1 MQSRKKKGVTKVK
14 LSHFDTFNDLVP
26 YSSCVSSD
34 VVMTKNQDFVLTW
47 ELDGFPIEC
56 ESIQNLDINN
66 MLTHNFLRSFAS
78 ENITFYVHIVR
89 SKHHDHFEVK
99 TKNYFA
105 DRISDLYYDALK
117 SEAFRKNSIFL
128 TLVYSPYNIFERAA
142 FKATTPQEQKAR
154 IDEILQKVTEF
165 SDNVSGFLERFG
177 GIRLA
182 TYHNAQG
189 ILFSKQ
195 LEFFNFL
202 ISNVWQKVPVLST
215 PIYET
220 LGTNDI
226 YFAGQNGQINTSIGK
241 KFFKVV
247 EILEFPDSSNSL
259 SINGMLISDCD
270 FVLTQSFSC
279 VSKRKSLSFINNVIK
294 KLRASEDDALTQRD
308 DLIDAK
314 DELAGNEIFFGKY
327 HFSLVVYGNSL
338 EEAKQ
343 SANKQMSILSDL
355 GFVPKLAEY
364 SLFGSFFAQ
373 LPAIF
378 DLRPRLSS
386 MTSRHFVDLAS
397 FHNFESGKRDKN
409 CWGEALAILKTPN
422 KQAYFLNLH
431 ESKLGKDEFGEKNN
445 ASTSVIGS
453 TGSGKTMLL
462 SFLQVSLQKYGK
474 EESFDKNSKCKQLTT
489 IFLDKDR
496 GAELNIRALGGWYCR
511 FKHGERTNWNPF
523 QLAANSTN
531 ISFVTD
537 LMELLCT
544 LNGKPLNI
552 RQQNELSRSVSSVMQ
567 LETQQRRYGIS
578 RLIEALNSSARLEE
592 QDSSIAISLQK
603 WSKDGEY
610 GWIFDN
616 EYDEFDISS
625 STNFGFDG
633 TEFLESAK
641 IRSPI
646 TFYILHRITEILDGR
661 RVVIFM
667 DEFWKW
673 ISDDVFAKFA
683 KDKLKTIRK
692 LNGMLIYATQS
703 PSDILSSTLAR
714 TVVESS
720 STQIF
725 LSNPKATK
733 QDYIDGFKLTEEE
746 YLSIA
751 NLDPASRCFLVKKS
765 SLYGGVKPF
774 SAIVKLDLKS
784 LGAYTKILSSSKD
797 NLEIF
802 EKAFEQIVKPEEWI
816 DDFLKVA
823 V

>member
-1 MQSRKKKGVTKVK
+1 
-14 LSHFDTFNDLVP
+14 
-26 YSSCVSSD
+26 
-34 VVMTKNQDFVLTW
+34 MTKNQDFVLTW
-47 ELDGFPIEC
+47 QLDGFPIEC

-89 SKHHDHFEVK
+89 SKHHDHFEVE

-105 DRISDLYYDALK
+105 DRISDLYYQSLA
-117 SEAFRKNSIFL
+117 SEAFRRNRIFF
-128 TLVYSPYNIFERAA
+128 TMVYSPHNIFERAA
-142 FKATTPQEQKAR
+142 FKATSPQEQKKR
-154 IDEILQKVTEF
+154 IDELLKKVSEF
-165 SDNVSGFLERFG
+165 SERISGFLERFG
-177 GIRLA
+177 GRKLT
-182 TYHNAQG
+182 TYQNAQG
-189 ILFSKQ
+189 VVFSKQ

-202 ISNVWQKVPVLST
+202 ISNVWQKVPVLKK

-220 LGTNDI
+220 FGTNDV
-226 YFAGQNGQINTSIGK
+226 YFANQNGQINTSMDK
-241 KFFKVV
+241 KFFKAI
-247 EILEFPDSSNSL
+247 EISEFPDSTNSL
-259 SINGMLISDCD
+259 SMSSLLISDCD

-327 HFSLVVYGNSL
+327 HFSLAIYGNSL

-355 GFVPKLAEY
+355 GFVAILAEF
-364 SLFGSFFAQ
+364 SLYGHFFSQ
-373 LPAIF
+373 LPAVF

-386 MTSRHFVDLAS
+386 MASRHFVDLAS
-397 FHNFESGKRDKN
+397 FHNFESGKRDQN
-409 CWGEALAILKTPN
+409 CWGEAVAILKTPN
-422 KQAYFLNLH
+422 KQAYYLNLH

-462 SFLQVSLQKYGK
+462 SFLQICLQKYGT
-474 EESFDKNSKCKQLTT
+474 EESFDQNSKSKKLTS

-496 GAELNIRALGGWYCR
+496 GAELNIRALGGQYCR
-511 FKHGERTNWNPF
+511 FKHGEPTGWNPF
-523 QLAANSTN
+523 CLEPTSTN
-531 ISFVTD
+531 ISFITD

-544 LNGKPLNI
+544 LNGKPLTI
-552 RQQNELSRSVSSVMQ
+552 RQQNELSRSVTSVMQ
-567 LETQQRRYGIS
+567 LEIQERRYGIS
-578 RLIEALNSSARLEE
+578 RLIEALNQSAELEE
-592 QDSSIAISLQK
+592 QDRSIAISLQK

-616 EYDEFDISS
+616 ENDEFDISS

-633 TEFLESAK
+633 TEFLEHQK

-646 TFYILHRITEILDGR
+646 SFYILHRITEILDGR

-703 PSDILSSTLAR
+703 PSDILSSKLAR

-784 LGAYTKILSSSKD
+784 LGANTKILSSSKD

-802 EKAFEQIVKPEEWI
+802 EKSFEQQERPEMWI

>member
-1 MQSRKKKGVTKVK
+1 MK
-14 LSHFDTFNDLVP
+14 LNHFDTFNDLVP

-34 VVMTKNQDFVLTW
+34 VVMTKNQDFISTW
-47 ELDGFPIEC
+47 QLDGFPIEC
-56 ESIQNLDINN
+56 ESIESLDINN
-66 MLTHNFLRSFAS
+66 ILTHNFLRSFAS

-89 SKHHDHFEVK
+89 SKHFDHFEVD
-99 TKNYFA
+99 TGNYFA
-105 DRISDLYYDALK
+105 NRISDLYYSLLK
-117 SEAFRKNSIFL
+117 SEAFRRNSIFF
-128 TLVYSPYNIFERAA
+128 TMVYSPLNMFEQAA
-142 FKATTPQEQKAR
+142 FKATNLQEQEAR
-154 IDEILQKVTEF
+154 IDDSLKRLSEF
-165 SDNVSGFLERFG
+165 SESISSFLQRFG
-177 GIRLA
+177 GRKLTI
-182 TYHNAQG
+182 YKNAQG
-189 ILFSKQ
+189 VMFSKQ

-202 ISNVWQKVPVLST
+202 ISNVWQKVPVLSK

-220 LGTNDI
+220 FGTNDV
-226 YFAGQNGQINTSIGK
+226 YFANQNGQINASQGK
-241 KFFKVV
+241 KFFKII

-259 SINGMLISDCD
+259 SINGLLISDCD

-294 KLRASEDDALTQRD
+294 KLRASEDDALTQRE

-343 SANKQMSILSDL
+343 STNKQLSILSDL
-355 GFVPKLAEY
+355 GFVPTLAEY

-373 LPAIF
+373 MPAVF

-397 FHNFESGKRDKN
+397 FHNFESGKRDQN

-462 SFLQVSLQKYGK
+462 SFLQICLQKYGTEK
-474 EESFDKNSKCKQLTT
+474 SFDHNSKSKKLTT

-496 GAELNIRALGGWYCR
+496 GAELNIRALGGQYCR
-511 FKHGERTNWNPF
+511 FKHGEPTGWNPF
-523 QLAANSTN
+523 CLDATSTN

-544 LNGKPLNI
+544 LNGKPLTI

-567 LETQQRRYGIS
+567 LATQERRYGIS
-578 RLIEALNSSARLEE
+578 RLIEALNSSSEKKAAEN
-592 QDSSIAISLQK
+592 SIAISLMK
-603 WSKDGEY
+603 WSKSGEY

-625 STNFGFDG
+625 TTNFGFDG
-633 TEFLESAK
+633 TEFLEHHK

-646 TFYILHRITEILDGR
+646 SFYILHRITEILDGR

-673 ISDDVFAKFA
+673 ISDDVFSKFA
-683 KDKLKTIRK
+683 QDKLKTIRK

-703 PSDILSSTLAR
+703 PSDILSSKLAR

-725 LSNPKATK
+725 LSNPRATK
-733 QDYIDGFKLTEEE
+733 QDYVDGFKLTEEE
-746 YLSIA
+746 YYSIK

-784 LGAYTKILSSSKD
+784 LGSHTKILSSAKD

-802 EKAFEQIVKPEEWI
+802 EKSFEQITKPEEWI

>member
-1 MQSRKKKGVTKVK
+1 MR
-14 LSHFDTFNDLVP
+14 LNHFATFNDLIP
-26 YSSCVSSD
+26 YSSQVSSD

-47 ELDGFPIEC
+47 QLDGFPIEC

-66 MLTHNFLRSFAS
+66 MLTHNFLKNFAS

-89 SKHHDHFEVK
+89 SKHFDYFEVE

-105 DRISDLYYDALK
+105 DRITDLYYSLLK
-117 SEAFRKNSIFL
+117 SEAFRRNRIFL
-128 TLVYSPYNIFERAA
+128 TLVYSPHNIFERAA
-142 FKATTPQEQKAR
+142 FKATSPQEQKAR
-154 IDEILQKVTEF
+154 IDEILKKVAEF

-177 GIRLA
+177 GKKLT

-202 ISNVWQKVPVLST
+202 ISNVWQKVPVLKK

-220 LGTNDI
+220 FGTSSV
-226 YFAGQNGQINTSIGK
+226 YFKDQSGQINAPKVK
-241 KFFKVV
+241 KFFQII
-247 EILEFPDSSNSL
+247 EILEFPDSSNSSSL
-259 SINGMLISDCD
+259 SGLLISDCD

-343 SANKQMSILSDL
+343 NANKQMSILSDL
-355 GFVPKLAEY
+355 GFVPILAKF
-364 SLFGSFFAQ
+364 SLYGNFFSQ
-373 LPAIF
+373 LPTVF

-386 MTSRHFVDLAS
+386 MTSRHFVDFAS
-397 FHNFESGKRDKN
+397 FHNFESGKRDQN
-409 CWGEALAILKTPN
+409 CWGQALAILKTPN

-462 SFLQVSLQKYGK
+462 SFLQICLQKYGCN
-474 EESFDKNSKCKQLTT
+474 ESFDPNSKSKTLTT

-496 GAELNIRALGGWYCR
+496 GTELNIRALGGRYCR
-511 FKHGERTNWNPF
+511 FKHGEPTGWNPF
-523 QLAANSTN
+523 CLAASSTN

-544 LNGKPLNI
+544 LNGKPLTI
-552 RQQNELSRSVSSVMQ
+552 RQQNELSRSVTSVMQ
-567 LETQQRRYGIS
+567 LEVQERRYGIS
-578 RLIEALNSSARLEE
+578 RLIESLNSSSENEVAE
-592 QDSSIAISLQK
+592 SSMTISLMK
-603 WSKDGEY
+603 WAKDGEY

-616 EYDEFDISS
+616 EYDDFDISK

-633 TEFLESAK
+633 TEFLEHQK
-641 IRSPI
+641 IRNPI
-646 TFYILHRITEILDGR
+646 SFYILHRITEILDGR

-703 PSDILSSTLAR
+703 PSDILSSKLAR

-725 LSNPKATK
+725 LSNPRATK

-774 SAIVKLDLKS
+774 SAIAKLDLKS
-784 LGAYTKILSSSKD
+784 LGTHTKILSSSKD

-802 EKAFEQIVKPEEWI
+802 EKSFEQIAKPEDWI

>member
-1 MQSRKKKGVTKVK
+1 MK
-14 LSHFDTFNDLVP
+14 LNHFATFNALVP
-26 YSSCVSSD
+26 YSSQVSSD
-34 VVMTKNQDFVLTW
+34 VILTKNQDFVLTW
-47 ELDGFPIEC
+47 QLDGFPIEC
-56 ESIQNLDINN
+56 ESILNLDINN
-66 MLTHNFLRSFAS
+66 SLTHNFLKSFAS

-89 SKHHDHFEVK
+89 SKHFDHFENK
-99 TKNYFA
+99 TNNYFA
-105 DRISDLYYDALK
+105 DRISNLYYEALK
-117 SEAFRKNSIFL
+117 SKSFRQNSIFF
-128 TLVYSPYNIFERAA
+128 TMVYSPHNIFERAA
-142 FKATTPQEQKAR
+142 FKATSPQEQKKR
-154 IDEILQKVTEF
+154 IDELLKKVSEF
-165 SDNVSGFLERFG
+165 SERISGFLERFG
-177 GIRLA
+177 GKKLT
-182 TYHNAQG
+182 TYQNDKN

-202 ISNVWQKVPVLST
+202 ISHVWQKVPVLKK

-220 LGTNDI
+220 LGTSDV
-226 YFAGQNGQINTSIGK
+226 YFKNQNGQINTSMDQ
-241 KFFKVV
+241 KFFKII
-247 EILEFPDSSNSL
+247 EISELPDSSNSL
-259 SINGMLISDCD
+259 SMSSLLISDCD

-327 HFSLVVYGNSL
+327 HFSLVVYGNSI

-355 GFVPKLAEY
+355 GFVAILAKF
-364 SLFGSFFAQ
+364 SLYGHFFSQ
-373 LPAIF
+373 LPAVF

-386 MTSRHFVDLAS
+386 MTSRHFVDFAS
-397 FHNFESGKRDKN
+397 FHNFESGKRDQN
-409 CWGEALAILKTPN
+409 CWGEAVAILKTPN
-422 KQAYFLNLH
+422 KQAYYLNLH

-462 SFLQVSLQKYGK
+462 SFLQICLQKYGTK
-474 EESFDKNSKCKQLTT
+474 ESFDQNSKSKKLTS

-496 GAELNIRALGGWYCR
+496 GAELNIRALGGRYCR
-511 FKHGERTNWNPF
+511 FKHGEPTGWNPF
-523 QLAANSTN
+523 CLEPTSTN

-544 LNGKPLNI
+544 LNGKPLTI
-552 RQQNELSRSVSSVMQ
+552 REQNELSRSVTSVMQ
-567 LETQQRRYGIS
+567 LEIQERRYGIS
-578 RLIEALNSSARLEE
+578 RLIEALNQSAELEE
-592 QDSSIAISLQK
+592 QDRSIAISLQK

-616 EYDEFDISS
+616 RNDEFDISS

-633 TEFLESAK
+633 TEFLEHQK

-646 TFYILHRITEILDGR
+646 SFYILHRITEILDGR

-746 YLSIA
+746 YERLA

-784 LGAYTKILSSSKD
+784 LGANTKILSASKD

-802 EKAFEQIVKPEEWI
+802 EKSFEQQERPEMWI